1 MNYLLTSEHAPIH
14 ANIKLSG
21 SKSISNRLLIIDAI
35 GNLNLRFK
43 NLATAEDT
51 RLMKSALDQIK
62 ENNNPIIDIHHA
74 GTDMRFLTA
83 FLSCKKGEWILTGSE
98 RMKQRPVGELVDALR
113 KLGADIQYV
122 EKEGFPPLKINGKQ
136 LEGGEININ
145 GGISSQFISAL
156 LLIAPTFINGLQ
168 LNIEGEM
175 VSWPYIQMTIELLK
189 QFGVKID
196 EAKNSFHIHHSSIQ
210 YPNQEY
216 TVESDW
222 SSASY
227 WFSVVALAKEAE
239 IILKHLFIPSLQADS
254 VLPRIYDE
262 LGVQCEYTNE
272 GLKLSK
278 KPVTSTD
285 FHYDYTECPD
295 IAQTVAA
302 TCVGI
307 GIPAY
312 FTGLKTLKIKETDR
326 ISALKNELE
335 KFGST
340 LNVTSETIQIT
351 PQTHPVKDLKIK
363 TYHDHR
369 MAMSIA
375 PLSLIYKNI
384 IIENA
389 EVIEKSYP
397 EYWLDLMRIGIKH
410 ENL

>member
-1 MNYLLTSEHAPIH
+1 MNYLLTSEQNPIH
-14 ANIKLSG
+14 ANIKISG

-35 GNLNLRFK
+35 GNLNLDFK

-51 RLMKSALDQIK
+51 RLMKHALDQIK

-83 FLSCKKGEWILTGSE
+83 FLSCKKGEWILTGSD

-113 KLGADIQYV
+113 KLGADIQYT
-122 EKEGFPPLKINGKQ
+122 EKEGFPPLKINGKS
-136 LEGGEININ
+136 LNGGEININ
-145 GGISSQFISAL
+145 GSISSQFISAL
-156 LLIAPTFINGLQ
+156 LLIAPTFINGLK
-168 LNIEGEM
+168 LNIEGEI

-189 QFGVKID
+189 QFGAKID
-196 EAKNSFHIHHSSIQ
+196 ESKNSFHIHHSTIHYSS
-210 YPNQEY
+210 QEY

-227 WFSVVALAKEAE
+227 WFSLVALAEEAE
-239 IILKHLFIPSLQADS
+239 ITLQHLFIPSLQADA

-262 LGVQCEYTNE
+262 LGVQCEYINA

-278 KPVTSTD
+278 KAITTTKLEYD
-285 FHYDYTECPD
+285 FTECPD
-295 IAQTVAA
+295 IAQTIAA
-302 TCVGI
+302 TCVGLD
-307 GIPAY
+307 IPAY

-335 KFGST
+335 KFGAS
-340 LNVTSETIQIT
+340 LDVTSETIQIT
-351 PQTHPVKDLKIK
+351 PQSHPVKDLKIK
-363 TYHDHR
+363 TYNDHR

-375 PLSLIYKNI
+375 PLSLVYKNI
-384 IIENA
+384 VIENA

-397 EYWLDLMRIGIKH
+397 EYWKDLMNIGIKH
-410 ENL
+410 EDS